1 MIKHWTSNH
10 PLPKIWE
17 KLLML
22 LITRCI
28 IPPAML
34 GFGRAK
40 KLELFIFD
48 LHEFSSPSCLPYEK
62 ITNNK
67 SSQILQKDSSSLKQT
82 NKQKCKRER
91 DICIILVAGG
101 FDSGFGFLGGWL
113 VVARATLVSEV
124 QPMENGRT
132 TNLSARSFIIPS

>member
-28 IPPAML
+28 PPAML
-34 GFGRAK
+34 GLGRAK
-40 KLELFIFD
+40 KLELFNFD
-48 LHEFSSPSCLPYEK
+48 LHDFSSPSCLPCEK

-67 SSQILQKDSSSLKQT
+67 SSQTLQKDSSSLKRT
-82 NKQKCKRER
+82 NKNAREKE
-91 DICIILVAGG
+91 IYIYIILVAGG
-101 FDSGFGFLGGWL
+101 FDSGFGFLGWL
-113 VVARATLVSEV
+113 VVPRATLASEV